1 MTSSSQSHRHVIGMW
16 LMAGVAF
23 VFASHDA
30 VSKTLILAL
39 PVIFVAWARYLIH
52 TSIVTT
58 VILRNRQRSAFHT
71 KRPWLHLLRA
81 VVLLADSLSFLFG
94 LVHVPLAESTALV
107 FLAPAFVTLLS
118 PLLFGIK
125 ADRYQ
130 WISVCVGFVGVL
142 VIINPASDAFS
153 LWMLFP
159 LATAFFFALY
169 QMLTQLAGETDSPS
183 VCSFYVG
190 IYCTLILSVA
200 VPFFWVSPDLTQW
213 LMLVVLGT
221 LGLCA
226 HSLLAKSYAYASSSV
241 LAPLGYLQIVF
252 ATAYGVVLFGGYPT
266 LSSVLGMV
274 LIFLSGLVVYA
285 KRPVAVV
292 LQD

>member
-1 MTSSSQSHRHVIGMW
+1 
-16 LMAGVAF
+16 MAGVAF

-190 IYCTLILSVA
+190 VFSTALLSLV
-200 VPFFWVSPDLTQW
+200 VPFFWVSPTLTQW
-213 LMLVVLGT
+213 LMLLVLGS
-221 LGLCA
+221 LGLSA
-226 HSLLAKSYAYASSSV
+226 HFLISKSYRYASSSA

-252 ATAYGVVLFGGYPT
+252 ATLYGMLFFGNYPA
-266 LSSVLGMV
+266 LFSVAGMA
-274 LIFLSGLVVYA
+274 LICFSGLLVYGRRTA
-285 KRPVAVV
+285 AA
-292 LQD
+292 LSN